1 MSSDVRS
8 LLRQQ
13 RAARRID
20 HPHAAYSDAGKLLC
34 TLCREQ
40 LKAEALW
47 DAHLSSQPHQERL
60 QHHRQQRQQ
69 QQQQQQ
75 QQRNP
80 GNNIESSP
88 SGPPPP
94 PLDEGSNAR
103 MAHKRKLASSTDA
116 AEDADMGD
124 DEARRKRG
132 RPDVISLT
140 GLEMPMDGGSGDGK
154 QYETLTPEPMPS
166 VGNHSSKENTMTPSG
181 LMRKASVTPT
191 QGVELQ
197 IPSRP
202 ATPAQA
208 HREGVGSGTSSAG
221 GYFNLQSQSRPQTGP
236 STPMS
241 ASAAV
246 ASTSTTLREAS
257 SASSS
262 LAAPGAAPGAGAGAS
277 SSAAAATA
285 APIDE
290 SEWAAFEADIAATE
304 VPYDQDAV
312 ISAPAMTNEEAAAAK
327 EAQDAAEAQSR
338 AQVDV
343 DIEYE
348 KEEAKRALEEEFE
361 QMKGLEERVGKLK
374 EMRAAFLTQRSQS
387 TRHDDGSEGQK
398 SHLGA
403 AATMKGEVEMLDE
416 NLPDR
421 GEGEGEDDE
430 EEEDDDDEE
439 DDEWDLFRFRR

>member
-69 QQQQQQ
+69 QQ
-75 QQRNP
+75 RNP
-80 GNNIESSP
+80 GNNIESAP

-103 MAHKRKLASSTDA
+103 MVHKRKLASSTDA

-140 GLEMPMDGGSGDGK
+140 GLEMPMDGGSSDGK
-154 QYETLTPEPMPS
+154 QRETLTPEPMLS
-166 VGNHSSKENTMTPSG
+166 VGNHNSKESTMTPSG

-208 HREGVGSGTSSAG
+208 HREGAGSGTSSAG

-241 ASAAV
+241 AAAAV

-262 LAAPGAAPGAGAGAS
+262 SLAAPGANAGAGAGAS
-277 SSAAAATA
+277 SSAAAVAA

-290 SEWAAFEADIAATE
+290 TEWAAFEADIAATE

-348 KEEAKRALEEEFE
+348 KEEARRALEEEFE
-361 QMKGLEERVGKLK
+361 QMKGLEERVEKLK
-374 EMRAAFLTQRSQS
+374 EMRAAFLAQRSRS

-403 AATMKGEVEMLDE
+403 AAATKGEVEMLDE

-421 GEGEGEDDE
+421 GEGEGEGEDEDEDEDDE
-430 EEEDDDDEE
+430 EEE

>member
-13 RAARRID
+13 RAARRIV

-69 QQQQQQ
+69 
-75 QQRNP
+75 RNP
-80 GNNIESSP
+80 GNDIESAP

-94 PLDEGSNAR
+94 PLDEDSNAR
-103 MAHKRKLASSTDA
+103 MVHKRKLASSTDA
-116 AEDADMGD
+116 AEDADRGD

-140 GLEMPMDGGSGDGK
+140 GLEMPMDGSSGDGK
-154 QYETLTPEPMPS
+154 QRETLTPEPMPS
-166 VGNHSSKENTMTPSG
+166 VGNHNDKESTMTPSG
-181 LMRKASVTPT
+181 LTRKASVTPT
-191 QGVELQ
+191 LGVELQ

-208 HREGVGSGTSSAG
+208 HREGAGSGTSSAG

-241 ASAAV
+241 AAAAV
-246 ASTSTTLREAS
+246 ATTSTTLREAS
-257 SASSS
+257 SAASSSS
-262 LAAPGAAPGAGAGAS
+262 LAAPGAGAGAGAGTS
-277 SSAAAATA
+277 SSAA
-285 APIDE
+285 PVDE

-387 TRHDDGSEGQK
+387 TRRDDGSEMQK
-398 SHLGA
+398 SQLGA
-403 AATMKGEVEMLDE
+403 AAAKGEVEMLDE

-421 GEGEGEDDE
+421 REGEGENEDDGGE
-430 EEEDDDDEE
+430 EEEEEEEEE

>member
-60 QHHRQQRQQ
+60 QHHRHQR
-69 QQQQQQ
+69 Q

-80 GNNIESSP
+80 GNNSIESAP
-88 SGPPPP
+88 SGPPPL
-94 PLDEGSNAR
+94 PLDEDSNAR
-103 MAHKRKLASSTDA
+103 MVHKRKLASSTDA

-140 GLEMPMDGGSGDGK
+140 GLEMRMDGSSGYGK
-154 QYETLTPEPMPS
+154 QRETLTPEPMPS
-166 VGNHSSKENTMTPSG
+166 VGNHNSKESTMTPSG
-181 LMRKASVTPT
+181 LTTRKASVTPT

-208 HREGVGSGTSSAG
+208 HREGAGSGTSSAG

-241 ASAAV
+241 AAAAV

-262 LAAPGAAPGAGAGAS
+262 SSLAAPSAVAGAGGASS
-277 SSAAAATA
+277 SSAAAA
-285 APIDE
+285 APVDE
-290 SEWAAFEADIAATE
+290 SEWAAFEADIAAAE
-304 VPYDQDAV
+304 IPYDQDAV

-348 KEEAKRALEEEFE
+348 REEAKRALEEEFE

-387 TRHDDGSEGQK
+387 TRHDGESEVQK

-403 AATMKGEVEMLDE
+403 AATRGEVEMLDE

-421 GEGEGEDDE
+421 GEDEGEDE
-430 EEEDDDDEE
+430 EEEEE

>member
-69 QQQQQQ
+69 Q
-75 QQRNP
+75 RNP
-80 GNNIESSP
+80 GNNIESAP

-103 MAHKRKLASSTDA
+103 MVHKRKLASSTDA

-140 GLEMPMDGGSGDGK
+140 GLEMPMDGSSGDGK
-154 QYETLTPEPMPS
+154 QRETLTPEPMPS
-166 VGNHSSKENTMTPSG
+166 VGNHNSKESTMTPSG
-181 LMRKASVTPT
+181 LTTRKASVTPT

-208 HREGVGSGTSSAG
+208 HREGAGSGTSSAG

-241 ASAAV
+241 AAAAV

-262 LAAPGAAPGAGAGAS
+262 SLAAPSAIAGAGAS
-277 SSAAAATA
+277 SAATA
-285 APIDE
+285 AAAAPVDE

-304 VPYDQDAV
+304 IPYDQDAV

-348 KEEAKRALEEEFE
+348 REEAKRALEEEFE

-387 TRHDDGSEGQK
+387 TRHDGESEVQK

-403 AATMKGEVEMLDE
+403 AAARGEVEMLDE

-421 GEGEGEDDE
+421 GEDEGEDE
-430 EEEDDDDEE
+430 EEEEEEE

>member
-13 RAARRID
+13 RAARRIV

-69 QQQQQQ
+69 
-75 QQRNP
+75 RNP
-80 GNNIESSP
+80 GNDIESAP

-94 PLDEGSNAR
+94 PLDEDSNAR
-103 MAHKRKLASSTDA
+103 MVHKRKLASSTDA
-116 AEDADMGD
+116 AEDADRGD

-140 GLEMPMDGGSGDGK
+140 GLEMPMDGSSGDGK
-154 QYETLTPEPMPS
+154 QRETLTPEPMPS
-166 VGNHSSKENTMTPSG
+166 VGNHNDKESTMTPSG
-181 LMRKASVTPT
+181 LTRKASVTPT
-191 QGVELQ
+191 LGVELQ

-208 HREGVGSGTSSAG
+208 HREGAGSGTSSAG

-241 ASAAV
+241 AAAAV

-262 LAAPGAAPGAGAGAS
+262 SLAAPGAGASAGAGAS
-277 SSAAAATA
+277 SSAAAA
-285 APIDE
+285 PVDE
-290 SEWAAFEADIAATE
+290 AEWAAFEADIAATE

-387 TRHDDGSEGQK
+387 TRRDDGSEMQK
-398 SHLGA
+398 SQLGA
-403 AATMKGEVEMLDE
+403 AAAKGEVEMLDE

-421 GEGEGEDDE
+421 REGEGENEDDGGE
-430 EEEDDDDEE
+430 EEEEEE

>member
-13 RAARRID
+13 RAARRIV

-69 QQQQQQ
+69 
-75 QQRNP
+75 RNP
-80 GNNIESSP
+80 GNDIESAP

-94 PLDEGSNAR
+94 PLDEDSNAR
-103 MAHKRKLASSTDA
+103 MVHKRKLASSTDA
-116 AEDADMGD
+116 AEDADRGD

-140 GLEMPMDGGSGDGK
+140 GLEMPMDGSSGDGK
-154 QYETLTPEPMPS
+154 QRETLTPEPMPS
-166 VGNHSSKENTMTPSG
+166 VGNHNDKESTMTPSG
-181 LMRKASVTPT
+181 LTRKASVTPT
-191 QGVELQ
+191 LGVELQ

-208 HREGVGSGTSSAG
+208 HREGAGSGTSSAG

-241 ASAAV
+241 AAAAV

-262 LAAPGAAPGAGAGAS
+262 SLAAPGAGASAGAGAS
-277 SSAAAATA
+277 SSAAAA
-285 APIDE
+285 PVDE
-290 SEWAAFEADIAATE
+290 AEWAAFEADIAATE

-387 TRHDDGSEGQK
+387 TRRDDGSEMQK
-398 SHLGA
+398 SQLGA
-403 AATMKGEVEMLDE
+403 AAVKGEVEMLDE

-421 GEGEGEDDE
+421 REGEGENEDDGGEE
-430 EEEDDDDEE
+430 EEED

>member
-13 RAARRID
+13 RAARRIV

-60 QHHRQQRQQ
+60 QHRRQQR
-69 QQQQQQ
+69 

-80 GNNIESSP
+80 GNNIESAP

-103 MAHKRKLASSTDA
+103 MVHKRKLASSTDA
-116 AEDADMGD
+116 AKDADRGD

-140 GLEMPMDGGSGDGK
+140 GLEMPMDGSSGDGK
-154 QYETLTPEPMPS
+154 QRETLTPEPMPS
-166 VGNHSSKENTMTPSG
+166 VGNHNGKESTMTPSG
-181 LMRKASVTPT
+181 LTRKASVTPT

-208 HREGVGSGTSSAG
+208 HREGAGSGTSSAG

-241 ASAAV
+241 AAAAV
-246 ASTSTTLREAS
+246 APTSTTLREDSFAS
-257 SASSS
+257 SSSS
-262 LAAPGAAPGAGAGAS
+262 LAAPGAGASS
-277 SSAAAATA
+277 SSAAAAAAAAA
-285 APIDE
+285 APVDE

-348 KEEAKRALEEEFE
+348 KEEARRALEEEFE

-387 TRHDDGSEGQK
+387 MRRDDESEMQK
-398 SHLGA
+398 SQLGA
-403 AATMKGEVEMLDE
+403 AAAKGDVEMLDE

-421 GEGEGEDDE
+421 GEGEGENEDDDGE
-430 EEEDDDDEE
+430 EEEEEEEE

>member
-69 QQQQQQ
+69 Q
-75 QQRNP
+75 RNP
-80 GNNIESSP
+80 GNNIESAP
-88 SGPPPP
+88 SGPPPL

-103 MAHKRKLASSTDA
+103 MVHKRKLASSTDA

-140 GLEMPMDGGSGDGK
+140 GLEMPIDGSSGYGK
-154 QYETLTPEPMPS
+154 QRETLTPEPMPS
-166 VGNHSSKENTMTPSG
+166 VGNHNSKESTMTPSG
-181 LMRKASVTPT
+181 LTTRKASVTPT

-208 HREGVGSGTSSAG
+208 HREGAGSGTSSAG

-241 ASAAV
+241 AAAAV

-262 LAAPGAAPGAGAGAS
+262 LAAPSAVAVAGAS
-277 SSAAAATA
+277 SSAATAATA
-285 APIDE
+285 AAPVDE

-304 VPYDQDAV
+304 IPYDQDAV

-348 KEEAKRALEEEFE
+348 REEAKRALEEEFE

-387 TRHDDGSEGQK
+387 TRHDGESEVQK

-403 AATMKGEVEMLDE
+403 AAAAAASREVEMLDE

-421 GEGEGEDDE
+421 GEGEGEDEDDDE
-430 EEEDDDDEE
+430 EEEEE

>member
-13 RAARRID
+13 RAARRIN

-47 DAHLSSQPHQERL
+47 DAHLSSQPHLHQERL
-60 QHHRQQRQQ
+60 QHYRQQGQQ
-69 QQQQQQ
+69 QHG
-75 QQRNP
+75 NP
-80 GNNIESSP
+80 GNSIESAP

-103 MAHKRKLASSTDA
+103 MVHKRKLASST
-116 AEDADMGD
+116 DADMGD

-140 GLEMPMDGGSGDGK
+140 GLKMPMDGGSGDGK
-154 QYETLTPEPMPS
+154 QRETLTPEPMPS
-166 VGNHSSKENTMTPSG
+166 VGNHHSKESTMTPSG
-181 LMRKASVTPT
+181 LTRKASVTPT
-191 QGVELQ
+191 HGVELQ

-208 HREGVGSGTSSAG
+208 HREGAGSGTSSAG
-221 GYFNLQSQSRPQTGP
+221 GYFNLHSQSRPQTGP

-241 ASAAV
+241 AAAAV

-262 LAAPGAAPGAGAGAS
+262 SLAAPGPSAS
-277 SSAAAATA
+277 SSAAAAA
-285 APIDE
+285 AAALVDE

-304 VPYDQDAV
+304 VPYDEDAV

-348 KEEAKRALEEEFE
+348 REEAKRALEEEFE

-374 EMRAAFLTQRSQS
+374 KMRAAFLTQRSQS
-387 TRHDDGSEGQK
+387 TRHDDESMVQK

-403 AATMKGEVEMLDE
+403 AAASGEVEMLDE

-421 GEGEGEDDE
+421 GEGEGEDEDE
-430 EEEDDDDEE
+430 DEYEEE